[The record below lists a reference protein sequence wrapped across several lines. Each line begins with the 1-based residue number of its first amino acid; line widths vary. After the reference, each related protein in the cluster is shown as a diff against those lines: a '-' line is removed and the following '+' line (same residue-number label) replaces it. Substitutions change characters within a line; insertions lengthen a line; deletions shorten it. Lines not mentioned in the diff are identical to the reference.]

1 MLIDIHCSLA
11 SLHDVNQD
19 DYSSIVSQTCYRP
32 GRHRHQ
38 DSWILTLFS
47 YDDLHSE
54 LHHSIGKSFLV
65 SSPITWNLLVQ
76 VTRSRTSRWEPPSL
90 TRFSHNLQLVVIR
103 MRVVNT
109 SSLSS
114 SNNNNNNNMGNQQK
128 TKVGAPKI
136 PRGLR
141 RLPVASSSPTSNVR
155 SEYDR
160 LQAEAAQIEQWWS
173 SPRWQD
179 TKRVYSGTYRYE

>member
-65 SSPITWNLLVQ
+65 SSPITWTLLVQ

-114 SNNNNNNNMGNQQK
+114 SNNNNNNNM
-128 TKVGAPKI
+128 
-136 PRGLR
+136 GLR